1 MPSDSMPSLN
11 VRAASVG
18 ISPTMAAAAAVCL
31 HPDPVDLTV
40 GEPDFLPPPEA
51 RAAAV
56 VAIREGRTKYGPAAG
71 LAALRDAVS
80 QDLARRDGVARA
92 AEHTLLTAGG
102 KAAIHDALRC
112 ILNPGDEVLIF
123 APYWTTFRDQVL
135 WCGGVP
141 VIVPPGEDLLPSKE
155 AMDAALSPRTRA
167 LILNQPS
174 NPTGRVWD
182 AERLDH
188 LAQMARQRGLWIILD
203 QVYGTVTFDGPER
216 PFLAQAPDLA
226 DRCVVVE
233 SFSKRFAMTGYRLGS
248 ASAPAPLVT
257 AMVALASSTVTHPSI
272 IAQYAALAAL
282 QLDGSWQREQVESL
296 RVRRDRAH
304 AALSG
309 IPGLKVPLPQGALYL
324 FPDVSRWMADH
335 GIASDGELVAK
346 LRDEAGVKTLAGSAF
361 GAPGHLRLSIAAP
374 SAELE
379 KGVERLNR
387 FFGAGVD

>member
-1 MPSDSMPSLN
+1 MIPSDSMPSLN
-11 VRAASVG
+11 TRASSVR
-18 ISPTMAAAAAVCL
+18 ISPTMAAAAAVCK

-51 RAAAV
+51 REAAMA
-56 VAIREGRTKYGPAAG
+56 AIREGRTKYGPAAG
-71 LAALRDAVS
+71 FPALRDAVS
-80 QDLARRDGVARA
+80 QDLARRDGVGRA
-92 AEHTLLTAGG
+92 AEHTIMTAGG

-123 APYWTTFRDQVL
+123 APYWPTFSAQVL

-141 VIVPPGEDLLPSKE
+141 VIVQPGEDLLPSLE
-155 AMDAALSPRTRA
+155 AIDAALSPRTRA
-167 LILNQPS
+167 VILNQPS

-182 AERLDH
+182 DARLAH
-188 LAQMARQRGLWIILD
+188 LAKVARERGLWIILD
-203 QVYGTVTFDGPER
+203 QVYGTVTYDGPER

-248 ASAPAPLVT
+248 ASAPAPLIT
-257 AMVALASSTVTHPSI
+257 AMIALASSTVTHPSV
-272 IAQYAALAAL
+272 IAQHAALAAL
-282 QLDGSWQREQVESL
+282 QLDGSWQRDTVESL

-309 IPGLKVPLPQGALYL
+309 IPGIQVQLPQGALYL
-324 FPDVSRWMADH
+324 FPRVTDWMAAH
-335 GIASDGELVAK
+335 GVANDGDLVAR
-346 LRDEAGVKTLAGSAF
+346 LRDEAGVKTLSGAAF

-374 SAELE
+374 AAELDR
-379 KGVERLNR
+379 GVERLR
-387 FFGAGVD
+387 GFFGS